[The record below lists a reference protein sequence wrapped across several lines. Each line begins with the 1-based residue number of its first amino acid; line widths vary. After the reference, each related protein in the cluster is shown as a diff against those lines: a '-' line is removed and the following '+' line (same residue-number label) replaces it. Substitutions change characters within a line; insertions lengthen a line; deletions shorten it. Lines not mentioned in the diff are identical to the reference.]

1 MLTVESFWRDFSK
14 HQQLHNQADKD
25 YLLAYSG
32 GCDSHVLLHLL
43 SELKRLKHITSIKAV
58 HVNHQLQ
65 DDSSSWATHCVQ
77 QCEQYD
83 ISCDVV
89 NVNVEKKSGLGLESA
104 ARKARYDALQEFVT
118 EKTVL
123 LTAQHADDQVETF
136 LLQSLRGGG
145 VKGLASMPLVKPFS
159 NGFLYR
165 PLLHVSQAK
174 ISEYAAT
181 NKLNWLEDP
190 SNDNTNFDRN
200 FLRQNVIP
208 VLKQRWPSINKT
220 FHRLTQHQAEAA
232 SLVNDLAVIDL
243 EKLLVD
249 EKLISIE
256 HLSRLSLNR
265 QKNVLRYWI
274 ETQNKLVVP
283 DSTHLMRILNEV
295 VVAAEDSQPN
305 VSWSNTVIRRFK
317 GKLYAEL
324 NVATLPSLSPVDNWS
339 PKQVY
344 DLNNTANST
353 NLLHTSEVT
362 GKGLSVAK
370 LASKNVSIRFRTG
383 GEVCCPRGRGPH
395 QHQLKKLLQE
405 WQVPPWQRD
414 SIPLIYVEDVLAQV
428 VGFCVCEP
436 FAAHSD
442 EPAYDITLTRN
453 AL

>member
-14 HQQLHNQADKD
+14 HQQLHNQAGKD

-43 SELKRLKHITSIKAV
+43 SELKRLKHVNNIKAV

-83 ISCDVV
+83 ISCEVV
-89 NVNVEKKSGLGLESA
+89 NVNVDKDSGTGLEAS
-104 ARKARYDALQEFVT
+104 ARKARYAALQQLMT
-118 EKTVL
+118 EQTVL

-145 VKGLASMPLVKPFS
+145 VKGLASMPLLKPFS

-165 PLLHVSQAK
+165 PLLYVSQEN

-181 NKLNWLEDP
+181 NKLNWVEDP
-190 SNDNTNFDRN
+190 SNDNANFDRN

-232 SLVNDLAVIDL
+232 NLINDLAVIDL

-256 HLSRLSLNR
+256 HLNRLSLNR

-274 ETQNKLVVP
+274 ETQKKLVVP

-317 GKLYAEL
+317 GKLYAEAIAAVSPTINML
-324 NVATLPSLSPVDNWS
+324 ENWNPKKVYELYERANVPSLL
-339 PKQVY
+339 K
-344 DLNNTANST
+344 
-353 NLLHTSEVT
+353 TSKVV
-362 GKGLSVAK
+362 GNGLSIEK
-370 LASKNVSIRFRTG
+370 LANKNVSIRFRTG
-383 GEVCCPRGRGPH
+383 GEVCCPQGRGPH

-414 SIPLIYVEDVLAQV
+414 SIPLIYVEDLLAQV

-436 FAAHSD
+436 FAAHSG
-442 EPAYDITLTRN
+442 EPAYDITLT
-453 AL
+453 